1 MTKLVA
7 VFFALA
13 SLIQILRPLGL
24 PGLKH
29 RRDAWKLAAA
39 GLGAIV
45 LTVALRTLLRG

>member
-24 PGLKH
+24 RH